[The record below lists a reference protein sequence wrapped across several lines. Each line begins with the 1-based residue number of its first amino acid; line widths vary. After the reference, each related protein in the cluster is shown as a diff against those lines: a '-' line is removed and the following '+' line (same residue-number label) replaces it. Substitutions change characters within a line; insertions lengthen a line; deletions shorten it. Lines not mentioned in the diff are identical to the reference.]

1 MIILIFL
8 ICYQQGEGTPLMR
21 KGVCAN
27 HIRDIAN
34 ILRGFHVTINA
45 RTDEDV
51 DSDLITEKVEKST
64 ASSYSFDERLDLTK
78 DGFQKLVNLTSFNIN
93 LIFKNE

>member
-1 MIILIFL
+1 
-8 ICYQQGEGTPLMR
+8 MR